1 MTVCQKVGAVSFC
14 RQVCW
19 QYAMLTFSKHLI
31 PMAINRSPR
40 GRRDAGGR
48 GTGSADPQQKL
59 IFWVLL
65 IFSTAYV
72 GFILK
77 HLLFVHATEYGVI
90 NAGG

>member
-1 MTVCQKVGAVSFC
+1 
-14 RQVCW
+14 
-19 QYAMLTFSKHLI
+19 MLTSYDNNTGL
-31 PMAINRSPR
+31 NVL
-40 GRRDAGGR
+40 GGNGERVR
-48 GTGSADPQQKL
+48 GTGSAAPQEML

-90 NAGG
+90 NTGG

>member
-1 MTVCQKVGAVSFC
+1 MVKV
-14 RQVCW
+14 
-19 QYAMLTFSKHLI
+19 
-31 PMAINRSPR
+31 
-40 GRRDAGGR
+40 R

-65 IFSTAYV
+65 IFCTAYV

>member
-1 MTVCQKVGAVSFC
+1 MTVCQ
-14 RQVCW
+14 
-19 QYAMLTFSKHLI
+19 
-31 PMAINRSPR
+31 
-40 GRRDAGGR
+40 DAGVR

-77 HLLFVHATEYGVI
+77 HLLFVHATKYDVI
-90 NAGG
+90 NVCG

>member
-1 MTVCQKVGAVSFC
+1 MTVCQKVGAIRV
-14 RQVCW
+14 
-19 QYAMLTFSKHLI
+19 
-31 PMAINRSPR
+31 
-40 GRRDAGGR
+40 R

-59 IFWVLL
+59 IFCRFL
-65 IFSTAYV
+65 IFCTAYV

>member
-1 MTVCQKVGAVSFC
+1 MVKV
-14 RQVCW
+14 
-19 QYAMLTFSKHLI
+19 
-31 PMAINRSPR
+31 
-40 GRRDAGGR
+40 R
-48 GTGSADPQQKL
+48 GTGSADPQEML

-90 NAGG
+90 NTGG

>member
-1 MTVCQKVGAVSFC
+1 MVKGQ
-14 RQVCW
+14 
-19 QYAMLTFSKHLI
+19 
-31 PMAINRSPR
+31 
-40 GRRDAGGR
+40 GGR
-48 GTGSADPQQKL
+48 GTGSAAPQQML

-65 IFSTAYV
+65 IFCTACV